1 MTPKPSLNAR
11 SCVERSCL
19 FVRSKSN
26 FLGRLFRGCR
36 AVSDYDGDSSEVE
49 RLTATVSFNEIVD
62 LKAELINTY
71 GIGDSG

>member
-1 MTPKPSLNAR
+1 
-11 SCVERSCL
+11 
-19 FVRSKSN
+19 
-26 FLGRLFRGCR
+26 
-36 AVSDYDGDSSEVE
+36 VSDYDGDSSEVE